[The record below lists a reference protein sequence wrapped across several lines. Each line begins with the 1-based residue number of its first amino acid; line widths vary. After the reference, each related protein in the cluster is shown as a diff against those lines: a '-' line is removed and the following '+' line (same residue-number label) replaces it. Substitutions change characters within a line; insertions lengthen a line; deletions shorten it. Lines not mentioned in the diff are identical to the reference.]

1 MWNHN
6 ALTLFAN
13 LTSNKMKNLL
23 FLALILLPAMTFAQM
38 NQKALD
44 EKKGNEMLI
53 GYCNRDG
60 FASVNSNFDSAFKA
74 EYQIYKADEVTMKQ
88 LTGKLN
94 DIEVTLVM
102 ASWCGDSK
110 EWVPRFYK
118 IMDNLDFPYKNLT
131 LICVDRSKKAPG
143 TNVDALKIELV
154 PTFIFYRNKTELG
167 RIVEVPAD
175 LMEKEILNVLSK

>member
-1 MWNHN
+1 MN
-6 ALTLFAN
+6 
-13 LTSNKMKNLL
+13 NLL
-23 FLALILLPAMTFAQM
+23 FLALIIIPSMTFAQM
-38 NQKALD
+38 NQKTSD

-60 FASVNSNFDSAFKA
+60 FTSVNSNFDSAFRA
-74 EYQIYKADEVTMKQ
+74 EYPIYKADEATLKQ
-88 LTGKLN
+88 LAGKLN
-94 DIEVTLVM
+94 DIEVTVVM
-102 ASWCGDSK
+102 ATWCGDSK

-143 TNVDALKIELV
+143 THVDTLKIELV

-175 LMEKEILNVLSK
+175 LMEKEILKIIAK

>member
-1 MWNHN
+1 MI
-6 ALTLFAN
+6 
-13 LTSNKMKNLL
+13 KNLL
-23 FLALILLPAMTFAQM
+23 FLVFIIIPAMTFAQKL
-38 NQKALD
+38 NQKTPD

-74 EYQIYKADEVTMKQ
+74 EYPIYHADEATMK
-88 LTGKLN
+88 LLATKLK
-94 DIEVTLVM
+94 DVKVTVVM
-102 ASWCGDSK
+102 ATWCGDSK

-118 IMDNLDFPYKNLT
+118 ILDELDFSFKNLT

-143 TNVDALKIELV
+143 TNVDTLKIELV
-154 PTFIFYRNKTELG
+154 PTFIFYRDEVELG

-175 LMEKEILNVLSK
+175 LMEKEILKIVTK